1 MFQKLFT
8 WVLLVALFTTG
19 CVQKK
24 ATGTKKNN
32 IENSML
38 WKISGNGLTAPSYLF
53 GTMHAVCGEDFN
65 MSEKLKSALN
75 HTQAIYFEVDMEQMK
90 NPAMIMK
97 YLKSDKP
104 LTEGLSPNEIHILD
118 SLLLQN
124 NIKLQQVKNLSP
136 AIVISF
142 LTQAQLKNCKNGF
155 KQWESEL
162 NNYFDS
168 KKKRG
173 AFETIAEQMN
183 ILNSIY
189 DNKTLIEH
197 LKSSNNSLFSTMS
210 QIYRQEKLAALDSLM
225 TANMN
230 EMDTEKMDIFLYNR
244 NKNWVAQIPEI
255 IKTQPTLFAVGA
267 GHLAGAKGVIQL
279 LKNKGYS
286 VTAVMN

>member
-1 MFQKLFT
+1 MIQKLLT
-8 WVLLVALFTTG
+8 WILLVAFFTSG

-24 ATGTKKNN
+24 ATGKSKKN

-53 GTMHAVCGEDFN
+53 GTMHAVCGEDFYI
-65 MSEKLKSALN
+65 SEKLKTALHN
-75 HTQAIYFEVDMEQMK
+75 TEAIYFEVDMEQMK
-90 NPAMIMK
+90 NPALIMK
-97 YLKSDKP
+97 YMKSDKP
-104 LTEGLSPNEIHILD
+104 LTDGLTPQEIHVLD
-118 SLLLQN
+118 SLLLKN
-124 NIKLQQVKNLSP
+124 NIKLEQVKNLSP
-136 AIVISF
+136 AIIISL
-142 LTQAQLKNCKNGF
+142 LTQAQIKNCKNGY

-173 AFETIAEQMN
+173 AFETIDEQMN
-183 ILNSIY
+183 ILTSIY

-210 QIYRQEKLAALDSLM
+210 QIYRQEKLASLDSLM
-225 TANMN
+225 NANTN
-230 EMDTEKMDIFLYNR
+230 EMDSRKMDLFLYNR
-244 NKNWVAQIPEI
+244 NKSWAGQIPEI
-255 IKTQPTLFAVGA
+255 IKTQPTIFAVGA

-286 VTAVMN
+286 VTAVLN